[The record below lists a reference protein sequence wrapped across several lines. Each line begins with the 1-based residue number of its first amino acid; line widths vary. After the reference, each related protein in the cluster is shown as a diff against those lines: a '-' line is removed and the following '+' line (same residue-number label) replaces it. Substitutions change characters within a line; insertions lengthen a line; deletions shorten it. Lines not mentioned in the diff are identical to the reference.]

1 MKMKKFLDS
10 YLEFINKTSYED
22 FKKLYKRITKKFYF
36 QEFAPED
43 SVLIHYYNF
52 LKSLK
57 RNYKRNILSYVLAPR
72 NCFKTNTFTKVLPL
86 MLIENSLK
94 ERDELTTIVIG
105 SYTIERVEEAIFSQ
119 IRKGFE
125 KLQDITILKNTKKEL
140 VISYDNKE
148 IAIKVI
154 HSQESLRSYNHLG
167 KRPQLLILDD
177 IDIPN
182 ALGVI
187 QERVYL
193 LNRFK
198 DDWMLALEDGD
209 AMVLVVGNLEHEV
222 SILNYLKNNFYG
234 LILPYKVDDKYV
246 REIWNE
252 EWEIEERN
260 FLDKKSFDRFYLHK
274 LPSSNLEFLFK
285 DNPIGTRIIILDIG
299 LSKYLNSMAF
309 VCFIGNTV
317 YDIWK
322 GTINEF
328 LDEGINKI
336 IEFRPHLL
344 KYESNGIQGYIF
356 EQIKKMIPNIE
367 AEAYFTTTDKS
378 VRMAIAVMKLKNK
391 EITVNPDIVEELK
404 EEIGI
409 FEKDGNSHILDCIGT
424 FIMEYL
430 NEEPYIAF

>member
-1 MKMKKFLDS
+1 MKKFLES
-10 YLEFINKTSYED
+10 FREFQEELTFEKFKT
-22 FKKLYKRITKKFYF
+22 LYKKITGKFYY

-52 LKSLK
+52 IKSLK
-57 RNYKRNILSYVLAPR
+57 PNYKKNILSYVLAPR
-72 NCFKTNTFTKVLPL
+72 NCYKTNTFTKVFPL

-94 ERDELTTIVIG
+94 VKDGLTTIVIG

-125 KLQDITILKNTKKEL
+125 RLQDITILKNNKKEL
-140 VISYDNKE
+140 VISYEGKE
-148 IAIKVI
+148 ISIKVI

-167 KRPQLLILDD
+167 KRPQLVILDD
-177 IDIPN
+177 IDVPN

-187 QERVYL
+187 QERIYT

-209 AMVLVVGNLEHEV
+209 ALVLVVGNLEHEI
-222 SILNYLKNNFYG
+222 SILKYLKDNFEG
-234 LILPYKVDDKYV
+234 LILPYKVDGKYV

-274 LPSSNLEFLFK
+274 LPSSNIDFLFK
-285 DNPIGTRIIILDIG
+285 DNPVGTRLIILDIG
-299 LSKYLNSMAF
+299 LSKYANSMAF

-317 YDIWK
+317 YDVWK

-336 IEFRPHLL
+336 IEFKPHLL
-344 KYESNGIQGYIF
+344 RYEANGYQGFIF
-356 EQIKKMIPNIE
+356 EQIRKMIPNIE
-367 AEAYFTTTDKS
+367 VEGFYTTTDKT
-378 VRMAIAVMKLKNK
+378 VRMALAVMKLKNK
-391 EITVNPDIVEELK
+391 EITVNPELEEELR

-424 FIMEYL
+424 FILEYL

>member
-1 MKMKKFLDS
+1 MKKFLES
-10 YLEFINKTSYED
+10 FREFQEELTFEKFKTFY
-22 FKKLYKRITKKFYF
+22 KKTTGKFYY

-57 RNYKRNILSYVLAPR
+57 PNYKKNILSYVLAPR
-72 NCFKTNTFTKVLPL
+72 NCYKTNTFTKVFPL

-94 ERDELTTIVIG
+94 EKDGLTTIVIG

-125 KLQDITILKNTKKEL
+125 RLQDITILKNNKKEL
-140 VISYDNKE
+140 VISYEGKE

-167 KRPQLLILDD
+167 KRPQLVILDD
-177 IDIPN
+177 IDVPN

-187 QERVYL
+187 QERIYT

-209 AMVLVVGNLEHEV
+209 ALVLVVGNLEHEI
-222 SILNYLKNNFYG
+222 SILKYLKDNFEG
-234 LILPYKVDDKYV
+234 LVLPYKLDGKYI

-274 LPSSNLEFLFK
+274 LPSSNIDFLFK
-285 DNPIGTRIIILDIG
+285 DNPVGTRLIILDIG
-299 LSKYLNSMAF
+299 LSKYVNSMAF

-317 YDIWK
+317 YDVWK

-328 LDEGINKI
+328 LDEGISRI
-336 IEFRPHLL
+336 IEFKPHLL
-344 KYESNGIQGYIF
+344 RYEANGYQGFIF
-356 EQIKKMIPNIE
+356 EQLRKMIPNIE
-367 AEAYFTTTDKS
+367 VEGFYTTTDKT
-378 VRMAIAVMKLKNK
+378 VRMALAVMKLKNK
-391 EITVNPDIVEELK
+391 EITVKPELEEELR

-424 FIMEYL
+424 FILEYL

>member
-1 MKMKKFLDS
+1 MKKFLES
-10 YLEFINKTSYED
+10 FREFQEELTFEKFKT
-22 FKKLYKRITKKFYF
+22 LYKKITGKFYY

-52 LKSLK
+52 IKSLK
-57 RNYKRNILSYVLAPR
+57 PNYKKNILSYVLAPR
-72 NCFKTNTFTKVLPL
+72 NCYKTNTFTKVFPL

-94 ERDELTTIVIG
+94 VKDGLTTIVIG

-125 KLQDITILKNTKKEL
+125 RLQDITILKNNKKEL
-140 VISYDNKE
+140 VISYEGKE
-148 IAIKVI
+148 ISIKVI

-167 KRPQLLILDD
+167 KRPQLVILDD
-177 IDIPN
+177 IDVPN

-187 QERVYL
+187 QERIYT

-209 AMVLVVGNLEHEV
+209 ALVLVVGNLEHEI
-222 SILNYLKNNFYG
+222 SILKYLKDNFEG
-234 LILPYKVDDKYV
+234 LILPYKVDGKYI

-274 LPSSNLEFLFK
+274 LPSSNIDFLFK
-285 DNPIGTRIIILDIG
+285 DNPVGTRLIILDIG
-299 LSKYLNSMAF
+299 LSKYANSMAF

-317 YDIWK
+317 YDVWK

-336 IEFRPHLL
+336 IEFKPHLL
-344 KYESNGIQGYIF
+344 RYEANGYQGFIF
-356 EQIKKMIPNIE
+356 EQIRKMIPNIE
-367 AEAYFTTTDKS
+367 VEGFYTTTDKT
-378 VRMAIAVMKLKNK
+378 VRMALAVMKLKNK
-391 EITVNPDIVEELK
+391 EITVNPELEEELR

-424 FIMEYL
+424 FILEYL